1 MNTSK
6 AIQTIA
12 EQYCLDRGITCSLDE
27 VVMEDY
33 PMFQQ
38 REIEA
43 ILLLFYMYSK

>member
-27 VVMEDY
+27 VELSDY